1 MKKIIV
7 KVILIMLVM
16 SVEVSAQEMQGIAT
30 YRSHQKVDV
39 KLDST
44 QVNSSMEKQ
53 IQEMLKKEFQKTYSL
68 EFTRENSLYKEE
80 ESLASPQTSSVVV
93 ASFGGSGNGD
103 ILYKNTKENSF
114 VNQKEVMGKVFLI
127 QDSLPSYAWKLE
139 NETKN
144 IGEYTCFKATYTKII
159 QVPKNEYTSFTKLDS
174 EEDIEMI
181 SKEIVTT
188 AWYTPQIPISNGP
201 AKYQGLPGLI
211 LEINDGTKTLICT
224 SIVLNP
230 VKKVAIEAPS
240 RGKKISQTEY
250 QEIMDQKMKEMQE
263 MYQPTNRDNS
273 QHIEIRIGG

>member
-1 MKKIIV
+1 
-7 KVILIMLVM
+7 MLVM